1 MSMNTGELTGVVIA
15 AAVAVLAFGITRI
28 AVRRFSR
35 RRATQDEVAAQA
47 TQSRQVR
54 RASERRKQQEATRPK

>member
-1 MSMNTGELTGVVIA
+1 MSMNSGELTGVVIA
-15 AAVAVLAFGITRI
+15 AAVAVLAFGVTRM

-35 RRATQDEVAAQA
+35 VRTTQDEVAAQA

>member
-1 MSMNTGELTGVVIA
+1 MNSGELTGVLIA
-15 AAVAVLAFGITRI
+15 VVVAVLAFGVTRI

-35 RRATQDEVAAQA
+35 RRASKDEVAAQV

>member
-1 MSMNTGELTGVVIA
+1 MSMNSGELTGVVIA
-15 AAVAVLAFGITRI
+15 AAVAVLAFGVTRV

-35 RRATQDEVAAQA
+35 RRAAKDQATAQA

-54 RASERRKQQEATRPK
+54 RASERRQR